1 MGFATLPTDILL
13 LILRHLGVADIFALR
28 RTSKALED
36 LTRSRSVWH
45 DALHT
50 HILAR
55 GLPLPGLRARSL
67 DTLSAIELEE
77 LTFRALALRRNW
89 TSSHPRST
97 RSAELV
103 PPNIPPG
110 ARPRNLAVHYLPG
123 REGRYLLTIT
133 LYDEPAAPRKY
144 VVHCWDI
151 GEEAG
156 EPKVVAALRCTDLTG
171 ATVNTDP
178 SHPGIL
184 AITRRGPSDD
194 VTTSIFSID
203 FRARNVGAAFI
214 PLQAFASF
222 RFPLALEGSVFA
234 ASGPD
239 NIVRVFD
246 VEAGYVRAALRV
258 PREYDDPTLRNE
270 EHRCMGAVV
279 LRGHVLTFCRQWIHL
294 YALPS
299 VPESPDNSTH
309 PPPVAYN
316 PIASHGWQWRI
327 DSLVVTPR
335 LLARGAAPTDEDA
348 ETRVRAGAD
357 EPEDTGHGGA
367 DEFPPIDVLI
377 RFDTWFPWPVN
388 ILHHYVLTPN
398 PAFTSSPPDAVA
410 PDTPVSIPYLHP
422 GGGPTMAHSIPSPI
436 RLFTPS
442 DMVLGRRGT
451 ALWLDAQ
458 AYESGPAQAGDHG
471 QRIAGK
477 VLASAGAELDRDK
490 PSSTGEVDVAG
501 QGGEEVGAGADSV
514 SPGWYSEERVQTM
527 VFHMQE
533 EDDGWNKLAM
543 DEDEG
548 RIAVGTVS
556 GQVHLFDYAP
566 AAGL

>member
-1 MGFATLPTDILL
+1 MPQTHPIRTADVQGPRRPHALPE
-13 LILRHLGVADIFALR
+13 R
-28 RTSKALED
+28 
-36 LTRSRSVWH
+36 
-45 DALHT
+45 
-50 HILAR
+50 LAR
-55 GLPLPGLRARSL
+55 RPAHPHPRPRTAAPRLARASL

-133 LYDEPAAPRKY
+133 LYDQPAAPRKY

-194 VTTSIFSID
+194 VTTSIFSVD

-214 PLQAFASF
+214 PLQEFASF

-270 EHRCMGAVV
+270 
-279 LRGHVLTFCRQWIHL
+279 
-294 YALPS
+294 
-299 VPESPDNSTH
+299 
-309 PPPVAYN
+309 
-316 PIASHGWQWRI
+316 
-327 DSLVVTPR
+327 
-335 LLARGAAPTDEDA
+335 
-348 ETRVRAGAD
+348 
-357 EPEDTGHGGA
+357 
-367 DEFPPIDVLI
+367 
-377 RFDTWFPWPVN
+377 
-388 ILHHYVLTPN
+388 
-398 PAFTSSPPDAVA
+398 
-410 PDTPVSIPYLHP
+410 
-422 GGGPTMAHSIPSPI
+422 
-436 RLFTPS
+436 
-442 DMVLGRRGT
+442 
-451 ALWLDAQ
+451 